1 MIQELFKMNFPEK
14 LKCLR
19 KEKHITQEE
28 LANKIFVSRT
38 LISKYENG
46 AIYPTE
52 ENAEKIA
59 LFFEIELSE
68 LIDRDDTIQLMLK
81 RNDSINIINKVFSWF
96 VISLNSI
103 LILLSLIPLIK
114 VSQYDYSAG
123 TPPVSSDIV
132 VSPIHLT
139 VMNKNPIVVITLL
152 TLVANTIIS
161 CLNLHLKEKIWLR
174 LSNYILF
181 IINLFLIFF
190 SIVFIVIYFTNNGL
204 E

>member
-1 MIQELFKMNFPEK
+1 MNFPEK
-14 LKCLR
+14 LKHLR
-19 KEKHITQEE
+19 REKHITQEE
-28 LANKIFVSRT
+28 LAKKIFVSRT

-59 LFFEIELSE
+59 LFFEINISE
-68 LIDRDDTIQLMLK
+68 LIDRDNTIQLMIK

-103 LILLSLIPLIK
+103 LFLLSLIPIIK
-114 VSQYDYSAG
+114 ISQYDYSVG
-123 TPPVSSDIV
+123 IPPVSNDIIV
-132 VSPIHLT
+132 NPTRLT
-139 VMNKNPIVVITLL
+139 IMNKNPIVVITLL
-152 TLVANTIIS
+152 TLTANVVIS
-161 CLNLHLKEKIWLR
+161 CLNLRIKENIWLR

-181 IINLFLIFF
+181 IVNLFLIFF

-204 E
+204 D